1 MHKLDIAYTDD
12 VILKFKTY
20 LFELKKW
27 NRAYNLTSLKR
38 DEDIIIKHFLDSLL
52 YLKFIP
58 DNGFK
63 ICDIG
68 SGAGFPG
75 IPIALVKPGTNIS
88 LIEPSRKKA
97 SFLRHI
103 KKTLS
108 IKNIEIIEKRV
119 ENVSDNFDIALSRA
133 LFSISELIE
142 KASQLL
148 KKTGYIIVSKG
159 PKYEEDLISIP
170 EGKKIEIMSV
180 DLPFTDIKRYLIKIS
195 LSQP

>member
-1 MHKLDIAYTDD
+1 LHKLDIAYTDD